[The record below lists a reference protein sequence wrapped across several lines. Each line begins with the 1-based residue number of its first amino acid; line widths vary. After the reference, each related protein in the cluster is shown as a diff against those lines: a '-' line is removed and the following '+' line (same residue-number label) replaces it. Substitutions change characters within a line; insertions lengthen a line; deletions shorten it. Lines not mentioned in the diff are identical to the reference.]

1 MIGCA
6 MKNDITIVKTMTG
19 FCGGTHQLTQN
30 DLDALKLA
38 IEYAKR
44 DRKGQ
49 IESKLLEEAWIDVAT
64 FASYHCQMQTL
75 RLDSADSPPCWID
88 DPDKILAEA
97 KGDRPWHYGE
107 REAAMLLRKMLSL
120 GISQYHPDPVAAIED
135 AQKL

>member
-1 MIGCA
+1 MT
-6 MKNDITIVKTMTG
+6 KNDSVVKTMTDY
-19 FCGGTHQLTQN
+19 CGDTYRLTQK

-44 DRKGQ
+44 DRKEQ
-49 IESKLLEEAWIDVAT
+49 IESKLLDESWIDVAT
-64 FASYHCQMQTL
+64 FAAYHCQMRTL

-88 DPDKILAEA
+88 DPDKTLAEN

-107 REAAMLLRKMLSL
+107 REAAMLLKKMLSL
-120 GISQYHPDPVAAIED
+120 GISQYHPDPVAAIKD